1 MVHII
6 HSKHLILD
14 ALQAHVK
21 GMQVEV
27 PPKMQREVLV
37 VRSLQTGVQLVQRML
52 QLQKEY

>member
-52 QLQKEY
+52 QLQKQY